1 LDGEIR
7 VGTSTNPDAACF
19 KGGNEMKKH
28 WFAIAAAS
36 LIPTAVLCILL
47 GILGRPGSG
56 IEVVRAAPPDAPSS
70 RASNRAPITKSV
82 GISYDLHGFDA
93 PYNADWGL
101 WCETD
106 ITRSYAAC
114 ADYGLLSSSFV
125 TTVTHRGDNGVSL
138 KLRYTV
144 TQTNTLASYFEHLSI
159 GDVYYDLSRL
169 SEFRFWVKG
178 EGNTISDTTTFWVRF
193 ADTRWYSGFY
203 TITGASDVWQE
214 KTIDLESLRK
224 DPDWKD
230 VNWRQMREV
239 TIIFEND
246 RNGSG
251 RVANP
256 LTGTLYF
263 DLIGLTSPDSDPTF
277 PDSLNNFIADWGY
290 WCETETIGSN
300 AACVDYGLLSSN
312 VVTTQP
318 HGGSGASLKLSYA
331 VTQANTLASHYE
343 HLYNSDTFYDLSN
356 MGEFRFWVKG
366 EGNTIDP
373 DTTFWVRFADKEWC
387 KGFYTITGVSGGWQ
401 EEAIPLES
409 LKNAPGCENINWHQ
423 MREVTIIFENDRDG
437 SGRVANP
444 LAGTLYFDDLA
455 FVDVETQADTD
466 DQFLEL
472 LERRA
477 FQYFWEY
484 ADPNTGLIR
493 ETAAEPDMS
502 SIATVGFGLTS
513 ICAAKERGWIT
524 REAAYARV
532 LTTLNSF
539 YDDPNDPND
548 LVVSGT
554 HGLFYHFVN
563 MHDGTPMLADLDGV
577 STIDTAL
584 LMAGVLSVK
593 QCFTETEIITRATAI
608 YKAADWKWFLDPS
621 SGLLTMC
628 WTPQDEHP
636 YQCWTT
642 PDQRDDDRVWRWA
655 GYNEAMILYLLAI
668 GSPSPTYSISATSWI
683 SWAST
688 YRWGAYYGYPV
699 LVHGPSPLFAY
710 QYSHAWVDFR
720 GKRDDYA
727 NYFRNSR
734 YATLANRAYC
744 RDVWYPYPDYDL
756 WGITTSHGPI
766 AGTCS
771 GKAYRIGIG
780 YPPDHGNNDGTIAP
794 TAAGGSIVF
803 TPQESISTL
812 RYMVDRYHQ
821 RLWGLHGLKDSLNAW
836 CEPDWFDNDYM
847 GIDVGAML
855 LMIENDRS
863 GLVWDAF
870 MRNQEIV
877 EAMQAVGF
885 TPDQTREPS
894 WFYYREAEQ
903 YDDKSGVGIQI
914 EEHDKAWGK
923 KTLQIDPGQEP
934 NPGNQAVY
942 TFTVDRK
949 VNNSVFFEIRYSEGV
964 TTPTDTIGVYLD
976 GVEKGSFSTDYTADD
991 WNSFRWDEERIN
1003 LGIVSPGS
1011 HTITLRLIESVTG
1024 SHGVNLDVFRLYT
1037 ALDVTKQVDPNPVRP
1052 GALLTYTLSVTNTS
1066 GMTLTAT
1073 ITDTLPD
1080 HIIPGETSG
1089 GTITWTAVAMEPD
1102 GVWTETIVVTT
1113 DVGYVGPL
1121 TNVLRVTTEEGAT
1134 GVYTETSMCGHYIYL
1149 PLLLKSYSPVDCSG
1163 RGSQTEEYA
1172 RLRANGITQTPFRIW
1187 GCSTPLPGPGPT
1199 RGG

>member
-1 LDGEIR
+1 
-7 VGTSTNPDAACF
+7 
-19 KGGNEMKKH
+19 MKKH
-28 WFAIAAAS
+28 WFVIVAAS
-36 LIPTAVLCILL
+36 LIPTAVLFILL
-47 GILGRPGSG
+47 GILGKPGSG
-56 IEVVRAAPPDAPSS
+56 IEAVLAAPPDAPSS
-70 RASNRAPITKSV
+70 RQSNRAPITSNV
-82 GISYDLHGFDA
+82 GVSYDLHGFDA
-93 PYNADWGL
+93 PFNADWGS

-106 ITRSYAAC
+106 TISSTAAC

-125 TTVTHRGDNGVSL
+125 TTETRREGGVSL

-178 EGNTISDTTTFWVRF
+178 EGNTSTYTTTTFWVRF
-193 ADTRWYSGFY
+193 ADRDWHMGFY
-203 TITGASDVWQE
+203 TITVVSGDWQE
-214 KTIDLESLRK
+214 EPIPLESLRK
-224 DPDWKD
+224 DPDWQD
-230 VNWRQMREV
+230 VNWRQMREI

-246 RNGSG
+246 PDGSG

-277 PDSLNNFIADWGY
+277 PDPLNNFIADWGY
-290 WCETETIGSN
+290 WCETGITRSN

-312 VVTTQP
+312 VVTTQH

-356 MGEFRFWVKG
+356 MDEFRFWVRG
-366 EGNTIDP
+366 EGNTIGD
-373 DTTFWVRFADKEWC
+373 DTTFWVRFADIEWH
-387 KGFYTITGVSGGWQ
+387 KGFYTITGVSGDWQQKTIDLGPLKDIPGWQ
-401 EEAIPLES
+401 DID
-409 LKNAPGCENINWHQ
+409 WQ
-423 MREVTIIFENDRDG
+423 EVTIIFENNRDG

-444 LAGTLYFDDLA
+444 LTGTLYFDDLA
-455 FVDVETQADTD
+455 FVDVDTQADTD

-484 ADPNTGLIR
+484 ANPNTGLIR

-524 REAAYARV
+524 PEAAYARV

-539 YDDPNDPND
+539 YDDPSDPND
-548 LVVSGT
+548 LVVSGE
-554 HGLFYHFVN
+554 HGLFYHFVSIT
-563 MHDGTPMLADLDGV
+563 DGTPMLADLDGV

-608 YKAADWKWFLDPS
+608 YEAADWKWFLDEEK
-621 SGLLTMC
+621 SGLLTIC
-628 WTPQDEHP
+628 WTPRNEHP

-668 GSPSPTYSISATSWI
+668 GSPTHPISATSWI

-688 YRWGAYYGYPV
+688 YQWGAYYGYPV
-699 LVHGPSPLFAY
+699 LVHGPSPLFAH
-710 QYSHAWVDFR
+710 QYSHAWVDFE
-720 GKRDDYA
+720 GKRDAYA

-744 RDVWYPYPDYDL
+744 RDVWYPDPDHDLWGITTSHGPITDL

-771 GKAYRIGIG
+771 GKAYRMGIG

-803 TPQESISTL
+803 TPHESTLTL
-812 RYMVDRYHQ
+812 RYMYDHYHQ

-855 LMIENDRS
+855 LMIENYRPQSPQDPRS

-870 MRNQEIV
+870 MRNQEITQ
-877 EAMQAVGF
+877 AMEAVGF
-885 TPDQTREPS
+885 ISDQTWEPS

-903 YDDKSGVGIQI
+903 YDNTSGVGIQI
-914 EEHDKAWGK
+914 EEHDKAWGT

-934 NPGNQAVY
+934 NPGNLAAY
-942 TFTVDRK
+942 TIAFDYEGGS
-949 VNNSVFFEIRYSEGV
+949 SVGFEVRYSDYVAGDIIDV
-964 TTPTDTIGVYLD
+964 LLD
-976 GVEKGSFSTDYTADD
+976 GARKGSFTT
-991 WNSFRWDEERIN
+991 NSFGDWETFAWDDEKIN
-1003 LGIVSPGS
+1003 LGVVPSGT
-1011 HTITLRLIESVTG
+1011 HTITLKVAEENEGKFGL
-1024 SHGVNLDVFRLYT
+1024 HGVNLDVFRLYT
-1037 ALDVTKQVDPNPVRP
+1037 YHT
-1052 GALLTYTLSVTNTS
+1052 
-1066 GMTLTAT
+1066 
-1073 ITDTLPD
+1073 
-1080 HIIPGETSG
+1080 
-1089 GTITWTAVAMEPD
+1089 
-1102 GVWTETIVVTT
+1102 
-1113 DVGYVGPL
+1113 
-1121 TNVLRVTTEEGAT
+1121 
-1134 GVYTETSMCGHYIYL
+1134 YL
-1149 PLLLKSYSPVDCSG
+1149 PLVLKNYSC
-1163 RGSQTEEYA
+1163 
-1172 RLRANGITQTPFRIW
+1172 
-1187 GCSTPLPGPGPT
+1187 
-1199 RGG
+1199 

>member
-1 LDGEIR
+1 LDGENR

-19 KGGNEMKKH
+19 KGGNEMKKQS
-28 WFAIAAAS
+28 FAIAAAF
-36 LIPTAVLCILL
+36 LISTAVLCILL
-47 GILGRPGSG
+47 GILGEPGSG
-56 IEVVRAAPPDAPSS
+56 IEAVLAAPPDAPSS

-93 PYNADWGL
+93 PYNADWGS

-106 ITRSYAAC
+106 TISSTAAC

-125 TTVTHRGDNGVSL
+125 TTETHREGSTVSL
-138 KLRYTV
+138 KLSYTV
-144 TQTNTLASYFEHLSI
+144 TQTNTRASYFEHLSI

-178 EGNTISDTTTFWVRF
+178 EGNTIGDDTTFWIRF
-193 ADTRWYSGFY
+193 ADKDWHMGFY
-203 TITGASDVWQE
+203 TITVVSGDWQE
-214 KTIDLESLRK
+214 EPIPLESLRK
-224 DPDWKD
+224 DPDWQD
-230 VNWRQMREV
+230 VNWRQMREI

-246 RNGSG
+246 RDGSG

-290 WCETETIGSN
+290 WCETEITGSN

-312 VVTTQP
+312 VVTTP
-318 HGGSGASLKLSYA
+318 HHGGSGASLKLSYT

-343 HLYNSDTFYDLSN
+343 HLYNSDTFYDLSS

-366 EGNTIDP
+366 EGDTIGGN
-373 DTTFWVRFADKEWC
+373 TTFWVRFADKEWHT
-387 KGFYTITGVSGGWQ
+387 GFYTITGVSGDWQ
-401 EEAIPLES
+401 EKTIDLEP
-409 LKNAPGCENINWHQ
+409 LKNAPGWENINWHQ

-455 FVDVETQADTD
+455 FVDVETDVDTD

-484 ADPNTGLIR
+484 ADPATGLIR

-524 REAAYARV
+524 REAAYTRV

-539 YDDPNDPND
+539 YDDPSDPTD

-584 LMAGVLSVK
+584 LMGGVLSVK

-608 YKAADWKWFLDPS
+608 YEAADWKWFLDEEK

-628 WTPQDEHP
+628 WTPQDKHP

-642 PDQRDDDRVWRWA
+642 PEQRGDGRVWRWA

-668 GSPSPTYSISATSWI
+668 GSPTHPISAASWN
-683 SWAST
+683 SWASS

-699 LVHGPSPLFAY
+699 LVHGPSPLFAH
-710 QYSHAWVDFR
+710 QYSHAWVDFE

-727 NYFRNSR
+727 NYFRTSV

-744 RDVWYPYPDYDL
+744 RDVWYPYRDL

-771 GKAYRIGIG
+771 GKTYRMGIG

-803 TPQESISTL
+803 APHEAISTL
-812 RYMVDRYHQ
+812 RYMVDHYHQ
-821 RLWGLHGLKDSLNAW
+821 RLWGLYGLKDSLNAW

-855 LMIENDRS
+855 LMIENYRS
-863 GLVWDAF
+863 NLVWNIF
-870 MRNQEIV
+870 MRNPEIV
-877 EAMQAVGF
+877 EAMNDVGF
-885 TPDQTREPS
+885 LPDPTIEPS
-894 WFYYREAEQ
+894 FFYYREAEK
-903 YDDKSGVGIQI
+903 YDWVTGTGISV
-914 EEHDKAWGK
+914 EPYSKAWNQH
-923 KTLQIDPGQEP
+923 TLQISQVV
-934 NPGNQAVY
+934 GNSASYVVPVDCDGGCNAFFQA
-942 TFTVDRK
+942 
-949 VNNSVFFEIRYSEGV
+949 RYS
-964 TTPTDTIGVYLD
+964 DTVPGDVIDVYLD
-976 GVEKGSFSTDYTADD
+976 GTRKGNFNTDDSGNWNGFIWDD
-991 WNSFRWDEERIN
+991 EIID
-1003 LGIVSPGS
+1003 LGGITSGA
-1011 HTITLRLIESVTG
+1011 HTITLRVAEGGGGPS
-1024 SHGVNLDVFRLYT
+1024 GVNLDVFRLYT
-1037 ALDVTKQVDPNPVRP
+1037 YHT
-1052 GALLTYTLSVTNTS
+1052 
-1066 GMTLTAT
+1066 
-1073 ITDTLPD
+1073 
-1080 HIIPGETSG
+1080 
-1089 GTITWTAVAMEPD
+1089 
-1102 GVWTETIVVTT
+1102 
-1113 DVGYVGPL
+1113 
-1121 TNVLRVTTEEGAT
+1121 
-1134 GVYTETSMCGHYIYL
+1134 YL
-1149 PLLLKSYSPVDCSG
+1149 PLVLKNYSC
-1163 RGSQTEEYA
+1163 
-1172 RLRANGITQTPFRIW
+1172 
-1187 GCSTPLPGPGPT
+1187 
-1199 RGG
+1199 

>member
-1 LDGEIR
+1 LDGENW
-7 VGTSTNPDAACF
+7 VGTSTNPDATCF
-19 KGGNEMKKH
+19 KGGNQMKKH
-28 WFAIAAAS
+28 LSAIVAAF
-36 LIPTAVLCILL
+36 LIPTAVLFILL
-47 GILGRPGSG
+47 GILDELGSG
-56 IEVVRAAPPDAPSS
+56 IEAVLAAPPDAPFS
-70 RASNRAPITKSV
+70 RESNRSPINRSV
-82 GISYDLHGFDA
+82 GISFDLHGFDA
-93 PYNADWGL
+93 PYNADWGS
-101 WCETD
+101 WCETG
-106 ITRSYAAC
+106 ITRSHAAC
-114 ADYGLLSSSFV
+114 ADYGLLSSNL
-125 TTVTHRGDNGVSL
+125 TTVTHREGSGVSL
-138 KLRYTV
+138 KLNYTV
-144 TQTNTLASYFEHLSI
+144 TQINTLASYYEHLDISGI
-159 GDVYYDLSRL
+159 YYDLSRL
-169 SEFRFWVKG
+169 NEFRFWVKG
-178 EGNTISDTTTFWVRF
+178 EGNTIGVTTTFWVRF
-193 ADTRWYSGFY
+193 ADKDWHTGFY
-203 TITGASDVWQE
+203 TITGVSDDWQE
-214 KTIDLESLRK
+214 KKIDLGLLRN
-224 DPDWKD
+224 DWKD
-230 VNWRQMREV
+230 INWRQMREI
-239 TIIFEND
+239 TISFENN
-246 RNGSG
+246 REGSG

-277 PDSLNNFIADWGY
+277 PDPLNNFIADWGS
-290 WCETETIGSN
+290 WCETDTIRSN
-300 AACVDYGLLSSN
+300 AACVEYGFLSSH
-312 VVTTQP
+312 VVTTP
-318 HGGSGASLKLSYA
+318 HHGGSGASLKLSYT
-331 VTQANTLASHYE
+331 VTQTNTLASHYE
-343 HLYNSDTFYDLSN
+343 HLNNRDTFYDLSS

-366 EGNTIDP
+366 EGNTSSGN
-373 DTTFWVRFADKEWC
+373 TTFWVRFADKEWHT
-387 KGFYTITGVSGGWQ
+387 GFYTITGVSGDWQEKTIDFEPLKNTPGWQ
-401 EEAIPLES
+401 D
-409 LKNAPGCENINWHQ
+409 INWQQ
-423 MREVTIIFENDRDG
+423 MREVTIIFENNQDG

-455 FVDVETQADTD
+455 FVDVETSADTD

-484 ADPNTGLIR
+484 ADPTTGLIR
-493 ETAAEPDMS
+493 ETAVVSNMS

-524 REAAYARV
+524 HDEAYTRV
-532 LTTLNSF
+532 LTTLDSF
-539 YDDPNDPND
+539 YDDPSDPND

-563 MHDGTPMLADLDGV
+563 ITDGTPMLLEVDGV

-584 LMAGVLSVK
+584 LMAGVLSVR

-608 YKAADWKWFLDPS
+608 YEAADWNWFLDPTT
-621 SGLLTMC
+621 GLLTMC
-628 WTPQDEHP
+628 WTPQDEYP
-636 YQCWTT
+636 YQCWT
-642 PDQRDDDRVWRWA
+642 DEEQRDDDRVWRWA

-668 GSPSPTYSISATSWI
+668 GSPSPTHSISATSWI

-688 YRWGAYYGYPV
+688 YQWGAYYGYPV
-699 LVHGPSPLFAY
+699 LVHAPSPLFGH

-734 YATLANRAYC
+734 YATLAHRAYSL
-744 RDVWYPYPDYDL
+744 DVWYPDRDL
-756 WGITTSHGPI
+756 WGITSSHGPI

-771 GKAYRIGIG
+771 GRTYRVGIG
-780 YPPDHGNNDGTIAP
+780 YPPDNGNNDGTIAP

-812 RYMVDRYHQ
+812 RYMVDDYHQ
-821 RLWGLHGLKDSLNAW
+821 RLWGLYGLKDSFNAW
-836 CEPDWFDNDYM
+836 CEPDWFDNDYI

-855 LMIENDRS
+855 LMIENYRS
-863 GLVWDAF
+863 GLVWNTF
-870 MRNQEIV
+870 MRNQEIAQ
-877 EAMQAVGF
+877 AMEAVGF

-903 YDDKSGVGIQI
+903 YDDIAGVGIGI
-914 EEHDKAWGK
+914 EGHDKAWAR

-949 VNNSVFFEIRYSEGV
+949 DNNSMFFEIRYSEGV
-964 TTPTDTIGVYLD
+964 TTPTDTIGVFLD

-1011 HTITLRLIESVTG
+1011 HTITLRLAESATG

-1037 ALDVTKQVDPNPVRP
+1037 ALDVTKQADPNPVCP

-1080 HIIPGETSG
+1080 HVTPGETSG
-1089 GTITWTAVAMEPD
+1089 GTITWTAGAMEPD

-1134 GVYTETSMCGHYIYL
+1134 GMYPETSMCGHCIYL
-1149 PLLLKSYSPVDCSG
+1149 PLLLKSYSPGDCSG

-1172 RLRANGITQTPFRIW
+1172 RLRANGIIQTPFRIW
-1187 GCSTPLPGPGPT
+1187 GCSTPLPRPGPT